1 MEWLSELRTSDDGSV
16 AVSIRVFH
24 AVFEKWRN
32 VARAVNDHEQ
42 LDAISPSSPV
52 VDQNGFFRNI
62 FGVEFDVSC
71 FSSVASG
78 LVLGTDKFRRVVV
91 TTFALALSETVDSI

>member
-1 MEWLSELRTSDDGSV
+1 MLASRFGRSSFDVIRATAGWRTCRCSEGHLFRF
-16 AVSIRVFH
+16 A
-24 AVFEKWRN
+24 AN
-32 VARAVNDHEQ
+32 
-42 LDAISPSSPV
+42 PSSPV

>member
-1 MEWLSELRTSDDGSV
+1 MPMYQWNRIG
-16 AVSIRVFH
+16 AVILTVGIVVL
-24 AVFEKWRN
+24 AAAQADARN
-32 VARAVNDHEQ
+32 YYV
-42 LDAISPSSPV
+42 SPSSPV

>member
-1 MEWLSELRTSDDGSV
+1 VTTRL
-16 AVSIRVFH
+16 
-24 AVFEKWRN
+24 
-32 VARAVNDHEQ
+32 
-42 LDAISPSSPV
+42 SPSSPV